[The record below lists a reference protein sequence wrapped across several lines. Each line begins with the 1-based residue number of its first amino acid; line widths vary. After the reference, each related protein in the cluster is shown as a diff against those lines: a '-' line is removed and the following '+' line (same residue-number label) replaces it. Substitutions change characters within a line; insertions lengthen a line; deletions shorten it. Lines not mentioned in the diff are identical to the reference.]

1 MILKKTKTTL
11 SGNNRRSGLKPLLW
25 CAVVIVG
32 ALLAYGIYSMVL
44 LTAMRVSPDYYFPF
58 LRGAQAV
65 ENTIADQTLLA
76 QSKYTLARAL
86 QNLMAENAAL
96 SAERAIVADLKKE
109 NIELRAL
116 LGLGRKGTFRP
127 VFAEVIS
134 RNPMTWQEEF
144 TINKGSRDG
153 ISPGDL
159 VVISTFSGG
168 ADTPKVAVIGKVKE
182 TPDKVSG
189 HTAHVSTIL
198 SQDFRLSVS
207 LPATRSSGI
216 LEGARQRS
224 DQYATLTFMPLGAKP
239 EPGQL
244 VYTNSFSGN
253 SPPGLPVGRIV
264 SPGGA
269 APVSKGNR
277 LYLETG
283 VQPFES
289 PAEIRFVAVY
299 VKEKP

>member
-1 MILKKTKTTL
+1 MILKKNHTNL
-11 SGNNRRSGLKPLLW
+11 SRNNRRTGLKPLLW
-25 CAVVIVG
+25 GVG
-32 ALLAYGIYSMVL
+32 VMLLALLAYGIYSMVL
-44 LTAMRVSPDYYFPF
+44 RTALRVSPDYYFPF
-58 LRGAQAV
+58 LRSAQAV

-86 QNLMAENAAL
+86 RNMMTENAAL
-96 SAERAIVADLKKE
+96 SAERAIVTDLKKE
-109 NIELRAL
+109 NAELRAL

-127 VFAEVIS
+127 VFAEVIA
-134 RNPMTWQEEF
+134 RDPMTWQEEF
-144 TINKGSRDG
+144 TISKGSRDG
-153 ISPGDL
+153 IGPGDL
-159 VVISTFSGG
+159 VVISTFSGR
-168 ADTPKVAVIGKVKE
+168 ADTPKVAVIGRVKE
-182 TPDKVSG
+182 VPDKVSA

-198 SQDFRLSVS
+198 SRDFRLSVS

-224 DQYATLTFMPLGAKP
+224 DQYATLTFMPRGLQPA
-239 EPGQL
+239 PGQL

-264 SPGGA
+264 SPGA
-269 APVSKGNR
+269 APVPQGNR

-283 VQPFES
+283 VQPFAS